1 MANKSNSENRSPT
14 IDDIINEIKR
24 KSEHGD
30 YIYRGERQPH
40 CKVSSALYREYEKI
54 DIEEFDLREAQSEM
68 LDAAKLHVGEPH
80 QDIFED
86 HRQSITSLDP
96 DPILTADEIEILT
109 ELQHY
114 GGKTNLIDFTTDYLI
129 AIFFACAGHPEED
142 GHVILLQQITEEIE
156 KMIIRPQNPERRVI
170 AQKSIFLY
178 PREGFI
184 KVPDSNKVTI
194 PATLKEPFLKHLRKY
209 HDISTET
216 IYNDIHGFI
225 RNQNIYQRGSLEY
238 YAGLTFQ
245 KRGYNAQTDVERQE
259 QYKAAIKHYDQSIE
273 LQPVYGDDYAYRGE
287 CWLHL
292 GKWDEAKKD
301 LNEGKERAVDL
312 IASFRKRYK
321 NVAEFKE
328 KTGLT
333 IPLDIAEMLGG

>member
-1 MANKSNSENRSPT
+1 MANKSNSEPN
-14 IDDIINEIKR
+14 IDDIIDEIKQ
-24 KSEHGD
+24 KSADGD

-54 DIEEFDLREAQSEM
+54 DIEEFDLRAAQSEM

-86 HRQSITSLDP
+86 DRQSTTSLEP
-96 DPILTADEIEILT
+96 EPILTADEVEILT

-142 GHVILLQQITEEIE
+142 GCVILLQRTEKIE
-156 KMIIRPQNPERRVI
+156 KMIIPPQNPERRVI

-184 KVPDSNKVTI
+184 DIPDSNKVII
-194 PATLKEPFLKHLRKY
+194 PAPLKEPFLKHLRKY

-216 IYNDIHGFI
+216 IYNDLHGFI
-225 RNQNIYQRGSLEY
+225 KNQNIYQRGSLEFF
-238 YAGLTFQ
+238 AGLTFQ
-245 KRGYNAQTDVERQE
+245 KRGYNAKTAAEKQE
-259 QYKAAIKHYDQSIE
+259 QYKEAIRHYDQSIE
-273 LQPVYGDDYAYRGE
+273 LQPVYGDDYVYRGE

-292 GKWDEAKKD
+292 EEWDKAKKD
-301 LNEGKERAVDL
+301 LNIGKEIGVDL
-312 IASFRKRYK
+312 IASFRKSYK
-321 NVAEFKE
+321 NVAEFE
-328 KTGLT
+328 KKMGLKM
-333 IPLDIAEMLGG
+333 PEDLAKMLGG

>member
-1 MANKSNSENRSPT
+1 MNNKSNSKNQETS
-14 IDDIINEIKR
+14 IDDIINEIKQ
-24 KSEHGD
+24 KSADGD

-54 DIEEFDLREAQSEM
+54 DIEEFDLRAAQSEM
-68 LDAAKLHVGEPH
+68 LDAAKLHIGEPH
-80 QDIFED
+80 EDIFED
-86 HRQSITSLDP
+86 HRQSITSLDSE
-96 DPILTADEIEILT
+96 PILTADEIEILT

-142 GHVILLQQITEEIE
+142 GHVILLQIIE
-156 KMIIRPQNPERRVI
+156 KIEEMIIRPRNPERRVI

-184 KVPDSNKVTI
+184 TVPDSNKVTI
-194 PATLKEPFLKHLRKY
+194 PAALKELFLKHLRKY
-209 HDISTET
+209 HGISTET

-245 KRGYNAQTDVERQE
+245 KRGYNARTYVERQE
-259 QYKAAIKHYDQSIE
+259 QYTKAIRHYDQSIE

-301 LNEGKERAVDL
+301 LNAGKERGVDL
-312 IASFRKRYK
+312 VVSFRKGYN
-321 NVAEFKE
+321 NVAEFNKR
-328 KTGLT
+328 TGLT
-333 IPLDIAEMLGG
+333 IPPDIAEMLGG

>member
-1 MANKSNSENRSPT
+1 MNNTPNSVNQSLT
-14 IDDIINEIKR
+14 IDDIIGEIKM
-24 KSEHGD
+24 KSEDGY

-68 LDAAKLHVGEPH
+68 LDAAKLHIGEPH
-80 QDIFED
+80 GDIFED
-86 HRQSITSLDP
+86 HRQSTKPLDP
-96 DPILTADEIEILT
+96 GPILTTDEIEILT

-142 GHVILLQQITEEIE
+142 GHVILLEIIE
-156 KMIIRPQNPERRVI
+156 KIEEMIICPRNPERRVI

-184 KVPDSNKVTI
+184 TVPDSNKVTI
-194 PATLKEPFLKHLRKY
+194 PATLKESFLKYLRKY

-225 RNQNIYQRGSLEY
+225 RNQDIYQRGSLEY
-238 YAGLTFQ
+238 YAGMTFQ
-245 KRGYNAQTDVERQE
+245 KRGYNARTYVERQE
-259 QYKAAIKHYDQSIE
+259 QYTEAIKHYDQSIE
-273 LQPVYGDDYAYRGE
+273 LQPMYGDDYTYRGE

-292 GKWDEAKKD
+292 GKWDEARED
-301 LNEGKERAVDL
+301 LNEGKERGVDL
-312 IASFRKRYK
+312 IASFRKGYN
-321 NVAEFKE
+321 NVDEFK
-328 KTGLT
+328 KRTGLT
-333 IPLDIAEMLGG
+333 IPPDIAEMLGG